1 MLRICTK
8 CQSEKVIPAV
18 RVDDQ
23 GQASS
28 GILRVAVDQDPN
40 AFIFNDTYTSNV
52 SAWVC
57 GSCGYVEFYAIDPRG
72 LYDAYMVSKENQK

>member
-1 MLRICTK
+1 MQRICPK
-8 CQSEKVIPAV
+8 CQSEKVIPTV

-23 GQASS
+23 GQYSS
-28 GILRVAVDQDPN
+28 GLLRVAVDQDPN

-57 GSCGYVEFYAIDPRG
+57 GSCGYMELFAADPRG
-72 LYDAYMVSKENQK
+72 LYDAYVVSKENKK